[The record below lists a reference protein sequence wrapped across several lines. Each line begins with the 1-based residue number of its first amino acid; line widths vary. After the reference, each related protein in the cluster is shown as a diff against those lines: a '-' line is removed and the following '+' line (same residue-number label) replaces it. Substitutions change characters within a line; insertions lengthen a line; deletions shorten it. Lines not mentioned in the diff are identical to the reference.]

1 MTPTEITLS
10 VVHSTGLYET
20 VRLECKYTLE
30 TDDDLTASFV
40 KARAELDNAFL
51 VAYPE
56 HKPEKTLPELDNA
69 FFVAYPEHKPK
80 KTLQELTVNSNE
92 FDRVCRALKDGK
104 TDISELQKYFK
115 INADAMDYFI
125 KYKLV

>member
-1 MTPTEITLS
+1 MTPTEIMLS
-10 VVHSTGLYET
+10 VVHNTAPYET

-40 KARAELDNAFL
+40 KARAELDNAF
-51 VAYPE
+51 
-56 HKPEKTLPELDNA
+56 
-69 FFVAYPEHKPK
+69 FVAYPEHKPK
-80 KTLQELTVNSNE
+80 KTLQELTVKSNE

-104 TDISELQKYFK
+104 TDINELQNYFK
-115 INADAMDYFI
+115 ISADAMDYFI

>member
-10 VVHSTGLYET
+10 VVHNTAPYET

-40 KARAELDNAFL
+40 KARAELDNAFF

-56 HKPEKTLPELDNA
+56 HKPEKTLP
-69 FFVAYPEHKPK
+69 
-80 KTLQELTVNSNE
+80 ELTVNSNE

-104 TDISELQKYFK
+104 TDISELQMYFK
-115 INADAMDYFI
+115 ISADAMDYFI

>member
-10 VVHSTGLYET
+10 VVHSTCLYET
-20 VRLECKYTLE
+20 VRLECKYKLE
-30 TDDDLTASFV
+30 TDDDLSASFV
-40 KARAELDNAFL
+40 KARA
-51 VAYPE
+51 
-56 HKPEKTLPELDNA
+56 ELDNA

-80 KTLQELTVNSNE
+80 NKLPELTVKSNG
-92 FDRVCRALKDGK
+92 FDRICRALKDGK
-104 TDISELQKYFK
+104 TDISELQMYFK

>member
-10 VVHSTGLYET
+10 VVHNTAPYET

-30 TDDDLTASFV
+30 TDDNLVDSFV
-40 KARAELDNAFL
+40 KARA
-51 VAYPE
+51 
-56 HKPEKTLPELDNA
+56 ELDNA

-80 KTLQELTVNSNE
+80 NKLPELTVNSNE

-115 INADAMDYFI
+115 ISADAMDYFI

>member
-1 MTPTEITLS
+1 MTPNEITLS
-10 VVHSTGLYET
+10 VVHNTAPYET

-40 KARAELDNAFL
+40 KARAELDNAF
-51 VAYPE
+51 
-56 HKPEKTLPELDNA
+56 
-69 FFVAYPEHKPK
+69 FVAYPEHKPK

-92 FDRVCRALKDGK
+92 FNRVCRALKDGK

-115 INADAMDYFI
+115 ISADAMDSFI

>member
-10 VVHSTGLYET
+10 VVHNTALYET

-40 KARAELDNAFL
+40 KARAELDNAFF

-56 HKPEKTLPELDNA
+56 HKPENKLP
-69 FFVAYPEHKPK
+69 
-80 KTLQELTVNSNE
+80 ELTVNSNK
-92 FDRVCRALKDGK
+92 FVRVCRALKDGK
-104 TDISELQKYFK
+104 TDISELQMYFK
-115 INADAMDYFI
+115 ISADAMDYFI

>member
-10 VVHSTGLYET
+10 VVHNTAPYET
-20 VRLECKYTLE
+20 VRLECKYTLT

-40 KARAELDNAFL
+40 KARAELDNAF
-51 VAYPE
+51 
-56 HKPEKTLPELDNA
+56 
-69 FFVAYPEHKPK
+69 FVAYPEHKPK
-80 KTLQELTVNSNE
+80 KTLPELTVKSNE
-92 FDRVCRALKDGK
+92 FDRVCMALKYGK
-104 TDISELQKYFK
+104 TDISELQMYFK

>member
-1 MTPTEITLS
+1 MTPTEIMLS
-10 VVHSTGLYET
+10 VIHSTALYET

-40 KARAELDNAFL
+40 KARAELDNAF
-51 VAYPE
+51 
-56 HKPEKTLPELDNA
+56 
-69 FFVAYPEHKPK
+69 FVVYPEHKPK
-80 KTLQELTVNSNE
+80 NTLQELTVKSNE

-104 TDISELQKYFK
+104 TDINELQNYFK
-115 INADAMDYFI
+115 ISADAMDYFI

>member
-1 MTPTEITLS
+1 MTPNEITLS
-10 VVHSTGLYET
+10 VVHNTAPYET

-40 KARAELDNAFL
+40 KARAELDNAF
-51 VAYPE
+51 
-56 HKPEKTLPELDNA
+56 
-69 FFVAYPEHKPK
+69 FVAYPEHKPK
-80 KTLQELTVNSNE
+80 NKLPELTVKSNG
-92 FDRVCRALKDGK
+92 FDRICRALKDGK
-104 TDISELQKYFK
+104 TDISELQMYFK

>member
-1 MTPTEITLS
+1 MKPTEITMQIVKNL
-10 VVHSTGLYET
+10 GNYET

-40 KARAELDNAFL
+40 NARAD
-51 VAYPE
+51 
-56 HKPEKTLPELDNA
+56 LDNA
-69 FFVAYPEHKPK
+69 FFVAYPEHKTKNKLP
-80 KTLQELTVNSNE
+80 ELTVKSIG
-92 FDRVCRALKDGK
+92 FDRICRALKDGK

-115 INADAMDYFI
+115 ISADAMDYFI

>member
-10 VVHSTGLYET
+10 VVHNTAPYET

-40 KARAELDNAFL
+40 KARAELDNAF
-51 VAYPE
+51 
-56 HKPEKTLPELDNA
+56 
-69 FFVAYPEHKPK
+69 FVAYPEHKPK
-80 KTLQELTVNSNE
+80 NKLPELTVKSNE
-92 FDRVCRALKDGK
+92 FDRVCMALKYGK